1 MSTNIG
7 RRLAVAGLITL
18 LCGAWAD
25 ASLARGKRP
34 ETIPELNTSRLIVKY
49 PGSGETSEPAPIQ
62 QGQLKALAA
71 ELGVSV
77 RFLRRMAQGA
87 DVFEFSSPVV
97 PARMRQL
104 AARLIEADPNIEF
117 AEPDMPMMPLA
128 LPNDPLAAQQWNF
141 FEPLGGIR
149 LDTAWGRSV
158 GAGVVVAVIDTGALP
173 HVDLVDNLL
182 PGRDFISGTPI
193 SRDGDGRD
201 GDATD
206 TGDWY
211 HRGQCVNDLNNR
223 GDSTWHGTHVAG
235 TVAALSGNGTG
246 VAGIAPGAKVL
257 PLRAMGRCGG
267 YTSDIADAIVWA
279 SGGSVPGSPANP
291 TPAQVI
297 NLSLG
302 WSGACSQAYRRA
314 IDTARGRGSVVVVA
328 AGNASR
334 PAAEYTPA
342 NCPGVIAVGASDRA
356 GNRAYY
362 SNHGA
367 ALTLLAPGG
376 DMRSSLSDGVL
387 STMNAG
393 TKRPGADIYQHYQG
407 TSMAAPHVAG
417 VAALMLSVNP
427 SLTPSEV
434 SRLLKAT
441 ARPAGSGCSKGC
453 GAGLL
458 DAAAAV
464 EAAQAAR

>member
-7 RRLAVAGLITL
+7 RRLAVAGLVTL

-49 PGSGETSEPAPIQ
+49 PGTGLEEPTPIR
-62 QGQLKALAA
+62 QGQLRALAS

-77 RFLRRMAQGA
+77 KFLRRMSQGA
-87 DVFEFSSPVV
+87 DVFELSSPVV
-97 PARMRQL
+97 PARMREL
-104 AARLIEADPNIEF
+104 ASRLLQADPDIEY
-117 AEPDMPMMPLA
+117 AEPDLPMVPLA
-128 LPNDPLAAQQWNF
+128 LPNDPLAGQQWNF
-141 FEPLGGIR
+141 FEAAGGIR
-149 LDTAWGRSV
+149 LDSAWAVSA

-173 HVDLVDNLL
+173 HVDLSANLL
-182 PGRDFISGTPI
+182 PGRDFISGTPV

-211 HRGQCVNDLNNR
+211 HRGQCVNDLSNR
-223 GDSTWHGTHVAG
+223 SDSTWHGTHVAG
-235 TVAALSGNGTG
+235 TIAALSGNGLG
-246 VAGIAPGAKVL
+246 VAGIAPAAKVL

-279 SGGSVPGSPANP
+279 AGGNVPGSPANT

-302 WSGACSQAYRRA
+302 WAGACSHAYRNA
-314 IDTARGRGSVVVVA
+314 IDAARTRGSVVVVA

-342 NCPGVIAVGASDRA
+342 NCPGVVAVGASDRA

-362 SNHGA
+362 SNHGST
-367 ALTLLAPGG
+367 LTLLAPGG
-376 DMRSSLSDGVL
+376 DMRNSMANGVL

-393 TKRPGADIYQHYQG
+393 VKRPGADIYQHYQG

-427 SLTPSEV
+427 ALAPQDVT
-434 SRLLKAT
+434 RLLKAT

-464 EAAQAAR
+464 EAAAAAR